1 MTPDQ
6 ATEAR
11 ALRAAG
17 HSNLSITRC
26 LSGVTHHEVEDLL
39 GAMPHPPDHMSPA
52 LRAWWMQQ
60 PWVWRPDNQ
69 NPIEAPWER
78 VSREWF

>member
-1 MTPDQ
+1 MTELQ
-6 ATEAR
+6 EAEVR
-11 ALRAAG
+11 RLRAAG
-17 HSNLSITRC
+17 RSLFYISAC
-26 LSGVTHHEVEDLL
+26 VDGVTYREIEDLL
-39 GAMPHPPDHMSPA
+39 GPEPSAPDHLSPA

-78 VSREWF
+78 LTA